1 MSALDKFL
9 ESRKVDTRTTGEIQ
23 DGYKVYET
31 VHDELYESAL
41 VELTTLR
48 AQLAEAREALEL
60 LSQYKNHVEDGE
72 VKTDKCGTV
81 HVSDFAKSV
90 LEYLDKVTTA

>member
-1 MSALDKFL
+1 MKISENVYQQLMSQASDKM
-9 ESRKVDTRTTGEIQ
+9 T
-23 DGYKVYET
+23 
-31 VHDELYESAL
+31 ELYDKVKRQDEEIA
-41 VELTTLR
+41 TIR

-60 LSQYKNHVEDGE
+60 FSQYVEDGE

-90 LEYLDKVTTA
+90 LEYLDNVTTA

>member
-1 MSALDKFL
+1 MSALDEYL
-9 ESRKVDTRTTGEIQ
+9 ESRKVDTRATGEIQ

-31 VHDELYESAL
+31 IHDELYESAL
-41 VELTTLR
+41 VDLTTIR

-60 LSQYKNHVEDGE
+60 FSQYVEDGE

-90 LEYLDKVTTA
+90 LEYLDNVTTA